1 MSELF
6 RESFRG
12 YEKKIKLQMQL
23 KNNNPKMGTH
33 LTDAVHGIYFGLLAG
48 FFIVFDVAHPLKAE
62 RESTHHPLR
71 VGTVCV
77 TALWLRQQM

>member
-1 MSELF
+1 
-6 RESFRG
+6 
-12 YEKKIKLQMQL
+12 
-23 KNNNPKMGTH
+23 MGTH